1 MASYEGPSPK
11 FSAGEP
17 SETVSTGGDGPNAT
31 KAGAFNRRESVGP
44 DMYAVVGCSDCSTL
58 WIVEGRP
65 DTTQCPRCGTRHQ
78 FPKLREFVSTEDEDH
93 AREVRASMLANRQG
107 EGEAF
112 AKVDSF
118 AELDDQVH
126 DAGMDDEE
134 YLDRAGVDTDDVAA
148 AAERAE
154 SGRAGGGQ
162 SRKETVLS
170 ALRTLDRPTEDE
182 VVEYAGERGVPAEY
196 VRDALEKLV
205 RRGEVSVSRR
215 EYRLL

>member
-1 MASYEGPSPK
+1 
-11 FSAGEP
+11 
-17 SETVSTGGDGPNAT
+17 
-31 KAGAFNRRESVGP
+31 
-44 DMYAVVGCSDCSTL
+44 MYAVVGCSDCSAL

-65 DTTQCPRCGTRHQ
+65 DTSQCPRCGTRHQ
-78 FPKLREFVSTEDEDH
+78 FPKLRKFVSTEDEDH
-93 AREVRASMLANRQG
+93 AREVRASMLANRQE

-112 AKVDSF
+112 AEMDSF
-118 AELDDQVH
+118 AELDERVE

-134 YLDRAGVDTDDVAA
+134 YLERAGVDTDEVADA
-148 AAERAE
+148 AQRAE
-154 SGRAGGGQ
+154 SGPTSASQ

-182 VVEYAGERGVPAEY
+182 VVEYAGERGVPESY